1 MKYRKTVYTILGTI
15 LIIHFINNHFNGNS
29 FSYSNDT
36 GRLETLYYFYFECVI
51 NYL

>member
-1 MKYRKTVYTILGTI
+1 MKYRKTCIYD
-15 LIIHFINNHFNGNS
+15 FRNNSNNPNNNSFNGNS
-29 FSYSNDT
+29 YTYSNDT